1 MSEEETP
8 QQQETPATGNQT
20 FFKTLTTTVLNKI
33 ALTGPGITKTDSWDG
48 NTLMDGDG
56 VLVAEILDVEQAN
69 PGLNDYFI
77 TISLV
82 GMTQVSTDTDQEI
95 IRKMFAETLNSVC
108 ALQKSDFPSGCCGIL
123 QTGKATPRSDDDRR
137 TFSLEF
143 KLVFTD
149 ITF

>member
-8 QQQETPATGNQT
+8 QQTTGLQT
-20 FFKTLTTTVLNKI
+20 FLKTLTTTILNKI
-33 ALTGPGITKTDSWDG
+33 TLTGTGITKTDSWDG
-48 NTLMDGDG
+48 DTLIDGDG
-56 VLVAEILDVEQAN
+56 VLVAEILDVESPN
-69 PGLNDYFI
+69 PRLNDYFI
-77 TISLV
+77 TVSLV
-82 GMTQVSTDTDQEI
+82 GMTQVSTDADQET

-108 ALQKSDFPSGCCGIL
+108 ALQTSDFPSGCCGIL
-123 QTGKATPRSDDDRR
+123 QTGKATPRSDDARR

>member
-8 QQQETPATGNQT
+8 QQTTGRQT
-20 FFKTLTTTVLNKI
+20 FLKTLTTTILNKI
-33 ALTGPGITKTDSWDG
+33 ALTGDGITKTDSWDG
-48 NTLMDGDG
+48 DTLMDGDG
-56 VLVAEILDVEQAN
+56 VLVAEILDVYNAKS
-69 PGLNDYFI
+69 GLPDYFI
-77 TISLV
+77 TVSLV

-108 ALQKSDFPSGCCGIL
+108 ALRTTDFPSGCCGIL

-143 KLVFTD
+143 KLVFTE